1 MRFEPANAKYFQV
14 EIASGNSLLHA
25 IQLIGC
31 FSTDPSH
38 SLVEAKVTEP
48 VSETLVDLFRTS
60 FSSDL
65 ELVAQHRQWVKKH
78 HPDLDPCLFYGCVVL
93 RMLYDMAIDGCEKQ
107 VSTAS
112 IDEKSLDPES

>member
-14 EIASGNSLLHA
+14 EIASGNSLLNA

-48 VSETLVDLFRTS
+48 APEILVDLFRTS
-60 FSSDL
+60 FTSDL
-65 ELVAQHRQWVKKH
+65 EVVAQHRQWVKKN
-78 HPDLDPCLFYGCVVL
+78 HPDLDPLQKTFTNYVLTMLQIFACSSSAVCLMIVIFN
-93 RMLYDMAIDGCEKQ
+93 
-107 VSTAS
+107 
-112 IDEKSLDPES
+112 